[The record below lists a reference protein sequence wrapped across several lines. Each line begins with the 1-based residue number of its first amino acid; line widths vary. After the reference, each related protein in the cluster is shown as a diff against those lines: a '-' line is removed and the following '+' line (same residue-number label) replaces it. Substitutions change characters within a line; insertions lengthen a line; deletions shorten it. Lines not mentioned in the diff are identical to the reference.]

1 MGKAVIGESAKERAG
16 NKMDKIM
23 ERSSRR
29 DAQKKK
35 EPTIIQ
41 QLKKKYP
48 DNWREHL
55 DEMKKEFADP
65 DYLAKKNQAT
75 KEFAR
80 LYYVEVPPHM
90 RGETSEKQYVQR
102 RITQWMQS
110 NN

>member
-1 MGKAVIGESAKERAG
+1 MKAVIGESAKERAG

-29 DAQKKK
+29 DAQKQK

-48 DNWREHL
+48 DNWKQHL
-55 DEMKKEFADP
+55 DEMQKEFDNP
-65 DYLAKKNQAT
+65 EYLERKNKAY
-75 KEFAR
+75 KDFAR

-90 RGETSEKQYVQR
+90 RGETSEKQYVER
-102 RITQWMQS
+102 RLSQWTLT

>member
-1 MGKAVIGESAKERAG
+1 MAKAVIGESAKERAG

-23 ERSSRR
+23 ERNSRR
-29 DAQKKK
+29 DIQKKK

-48 DNWREHL
+48 DSWREYL
-55 DEMKKEFADP
+55 EEMKKEFANP
-65 DYLAKKNQAT
+65 EYLERKNQAT

-90 RGETSEKQYVQR
+90 RGETSENQYVER
-102 RITQWMQS
+102 RIAQWMQS